1 MPPSPK
7 KDITAKTPNKVTIP
21 FGIAIALPLLAP
33 LYGKKYL
40 LKAKNNHE
48 NNNTMYNCYLT
59 NT

>member
-33 LYGKKYL
+33 LYGKNYL
-40 LKAKNNHE
+40 LKAKII
-48 NNNTMYNCYLT
+48 MKIIIQCIIAI
-59 NT
+59 